1 MNRKTDLIV
10 IGGGV
15 AGLAAT
21 RELCAA
27 GLNVA
32 LLEARERLGGRI
44 LTRQTKDYPVELGA
58 EFIHGRPPEILE
70 LAAEAGLPLAELQW
84 NILRRKAGRWI
95 DGDKTMEGV
104 DNVFAKMSADG
115 PDQSFQQFIDNV
127 HAPEDVK
134 EQAVRFVEGFH
145 AADPNRVGVHSLVKS
160 NAGREPALAGPER
173 SA

>member
-27 GLNVA
+27 GLNVV

-84 NILRRKAGRWI
+84 NALRKKDRHWTDAAETISGMDRLFEQMNAVE
-95 DGDKTMEGV
+95 TE
-104 DNVFAKMSADG
+104 
-115 PDQSFQQFIDNV
+115 PDQSFQNFLQQAD
-127 HAPEDVK
+127 APGNVK
-134 EQAVRFVEGFH
+134 EQALQFVEGFH
-145 AADPNRVGVHSLVKS
+145 A
-160 NAGREPALAGPER
+160 
-173 SA
+173 